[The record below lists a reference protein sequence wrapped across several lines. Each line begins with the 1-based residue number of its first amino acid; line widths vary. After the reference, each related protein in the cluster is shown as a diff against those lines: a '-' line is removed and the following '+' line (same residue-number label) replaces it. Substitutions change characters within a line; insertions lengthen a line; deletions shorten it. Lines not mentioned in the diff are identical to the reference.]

1 MSYSPAALIIE
12 SMRPDSLGVPI
23 GTNWKFPTDEH
34 SHSPDYRLFLPEFPE
49 YSHLD
54 YCHPWDN
61 IMNIPNDPD
70 PNADSVLGPRE
81 IDRSMPLGLEQVP
94 NVHAVDFLALYR
106 TKSMCLE
113 LIDTYAN
120 MIQGSYKLQNF
131 LTAADE
137 LLQTAESTSISYN
150 PRTRTINLRCPV
162 TLIKSA
168 KEKLQAV
175 ILEISRE
182 SGLQYLQ
189 TKQIELRKIRE
200 KTNVNPLHGTWN
212 TLANQTCD
220 GDLSAKIF
228 ALRVKQDSV
237 TITTWNECLLP
248 KLPSILDSA
257 IGQDYAASL
266 VRQGASEV
274 EARPHIRI
282 QSRRKLR
289 LATRKNIKL
298 AIDETCHL
306 NMRGRIPVSF
316 CTGYLRLL
324 VNATSLQSTIEE
336 NSLSEDS
343 DEEED
348 DPGFHTKR
356 YWQYPGMG
364 ASIGMRCTRLVSAT
378 LGGYVLVD
386 GLKLLLTVDHF
397 IERSRTFTNSPQ
409 GRDLLTLTSPSLSD
423 VDEMRERLDLTMLNL
438 QAQSDQQSKK
448 ARDTEIFFN
457 DALPP
462 DLEEIAREMDGIQEY
477 QSEINRP
484 DRDFVLG
491 DLVCRCEPNA
501 MLSIDAQSPS
511 SSELATS
518 CRMDWALFS
527 IESRRMGENRHCSES
542 EMAEAPNET
551 SPNGTSDGVFCNDTC
566 DLEPNA
572 SVHYVG
578 QRSGPRKGRINAVQM
593 LLRSGGI
600 STNEWALICP
610 EQISR
615 SDGCEGD
622 SGAWVLREGDNKLV
636 GLLWGWID
644 GQLLLSPIN
653 KVFADIKNTFR
664 ARDVSL
670 PRDRIN
676 REPPVMDISRNAVPE
691 PVLICAV
698 KKRKPA
704 KPYNVSTI
712 LRSNPKSLQPIS
724 RAKASSGNEAVTS
737 QGTSFAFETQ
747 DITAP
752 SRGRKSL
759 PSHSSNQ
766 ATSDSSLELDITSPV
781 EYSSPS
787 CIVDTSSIGKLSVEK
802 QPQPMC
808 QIVPGIVNNHDSQ
821 LSTTDPKVDIMIPQ
835 RSHLARAVSAGPEC
849 VSHTKYQNFLR
860 YIYLPVSSN
869 ILAFGLTSPS
879 ESQSMKLKYKSSTFP
894 CSQRDIAA
902 RPKGHDFK
910 SFNSHLRFGKLKGL
924 S

>member
-1 MSYSPAALIIE
+1 
-12 SMRPDSLGVPI
+12 
-23 GTNWKFPTDEH
+23 
-34 SHSPDYRLFLPEFPE
+34 
-49 YSHLD
+49 
-54 YCHPWDN
+54 
-61 IMNIPNDPD
+61 MNIPTDPD

-81 IDRSMPLGLEQVP
+81 IDRSMLLDLEQIP
-94 NVHAVDFLALYR
+94 NVHPVDILALYR

-113 LIDTYAN
+113 LIDTCAN
-120 MIQGSYKLQNF
+120 MIQGLQNS
-131 LTAADE
+131 AANE
-137 LLQTAESTSISYN
+137 FLQTAEFTFISYN
-150 PRTRTINLRCPV
+150 PRTRTINLRGPA
-162 TLIKSA
+162 TPIKSA

-175 ILEISRE
+175 MREVSRE

-189 TKQIELRKIRE
+189 TKQIELRQ

-212 TLANQTCD
+212 TSANQTCD
-220 GDLSAKIF
+220 GDLPAKIF
-228 ALRVKQDSV
+228 ALRVKQDSI

-248 KLPSILDSA
+248 KLPSILDPA

-282 QSRRKLR
+282 QSPRKLR

-298 AIDETCHL
+298 AIDETCDL

-343 DEEED
+343 EEEEDD

-397 IERSRTFTNSPQ
+397 IARSHKETSTISPR
-409 GRDLLTLTSPSLSD
+409 GRDLFTLTSPSLSD
-423 VDEMRERLDLTMLNL
+423 VDEMRERLDLTMRDL
-438 QAQSDQQSKK
+438 QAQSDLLSKK
-448 ARDTEIFFN
+448 PGDSEIFLN
-457 DALPP
+457 DVLPP
-462 DLEEIAREMDGIQEY
+462 ELEKIAREMDGIQEY

-484 DRDFVLG
+484 DREFVLG
-491 DLVCRCEPNA
+491 QLAHRCKPNA

-527 IESRRMGENRHCSES
+527 IEIRRMGENRHWSES
-542 EMAEAPNET
+542 EMAEATNET

-578 QRSGPRKGRINAVQM
+578 QRSGSRKGRINAVQM

-600 STNEWALICP
+600 RTNEWALICP

-615 SDGCEGD
+615 SESCEGD
-622 SGAWVLREGDNKLV
+622 SGAWVLGEGDNKLV

-653 KVFADIKNTFR
+653 KVFADIKNTFA
-664 ARDVSL
+664 AREVSL

-676 REPPVMDISRNAVPE
+676 REPPMMATSGNAVPE
-691 PVLICAV
+691 PVFICAV

-704 KPYNVSTI
+704 KPYKVSTI
-712 LRSNPKSLQPIS
+712 LRSKPKSLQPIS

-737 QGTSFAFETQ
+737 QGPSFAFETQ
-747 DITAP
+747 DIKAP

-860 YIYLPVSSN
+860 YILLPVSSN
-869 ILAFGLTSPS
+869 ILAFGLTFPS

-910 SFNSHLRFGKLKGL
+910 PFNSHLRFGKLKGL